1 MENVINLT
9 DYKVK
14 KILGSMSD
22 IVLDDKKRNRILNDI
37 KKCKQ
42 EYSDRETLKRALDDV
57 MGNK

>member
-22 IVLDDKKRNRILNDI
+22 IVLDDKKRDRLLNDI
-37 KKCKQ
+37 KKCKE
-42 EYSDRETLKRALDDV
+42 EYKEK
-57 MGNK
+57 K